1 MSKVILRGHEA
12 IHYAKKHGMRLNKS
26 AGPAEESRSGLSVEE
41 AIKIANQDP
50 ALIWLEVDESVNPAD
65 A

>member
-1 MSKVILRGHEA
+1 MSKVILKGYEA
-12 IHYAKKHGMRLNKS
+12 IHYAEKHGMRLNKS
-26 AGPAEESRSGLSVEE
+26 AGATEEPSSELSVQE
-41 AIKIANQDP
+41 AIKVANQNP